1 MRWALLTRRDLWG
14 LRATITAYEQHAE
27 HHTVSLSDPRRINYG
42 KLLEQYWGSVVIE
55 RWKRFVY
62 KRKRSR
68 SALQY
73 LTAFHFFHLSR
84 ETLANISVFM

>member
-14 LRATITAYEQHAE
+14 LRATITAYEHHAR
-27 HHTVSLSDPRRINYG
+27 HSTMSLSDERRISYH
-42 KLLEQYWGSVVIE
+42 KLIDAYWGSVVIE

-73 LTAFHFFHLSR
+73 LTAFHFFTCPVRL
-84 ETLANISVFM
+84 